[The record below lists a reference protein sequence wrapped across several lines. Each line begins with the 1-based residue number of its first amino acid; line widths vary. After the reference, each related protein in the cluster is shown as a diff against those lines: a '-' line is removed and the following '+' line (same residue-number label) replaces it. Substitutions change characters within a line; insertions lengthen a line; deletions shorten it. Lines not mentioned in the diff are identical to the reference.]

1 MKQRSLTISPL
12 ASNAGFTLL
21 EIIAVLVIMSIL
33 AVVAVPRYFN
43 LQEEA
48 RERAFGAGV
57 AEATGR
63 INSYFAQQVLS
74 GVHPNAIN
82 YALIDT
88 DMGDF
93 SMAVTN
99 GGPCGEPPCPDITV
113 IVTGIGPE
121 MSQVAPRTIVIPR
134 PGGI

>member
-1 MKQRSLTISPL
+1 MKQQRKPTPPL
-12 ASNAGFTLL
+12 FNNAGFTLL

-48 RERAFGAGV
+48 RERAFGAGM

-74 GVHPNAIN
+74 GVHPNAID
-82 YALIDT
+82 YMVIDT

-93 SMAVTN
+93 SMSVTN
-99 GGPCGEPPCPDITV
+99 GSPCTPPCPAITV
-113 IVTGIGPE
+113 TVTGRGPE
-121 MSQVAPRTIVIPR
+121 MSQVAPRTVDIPR
-134 PGGI
+134 PGGL